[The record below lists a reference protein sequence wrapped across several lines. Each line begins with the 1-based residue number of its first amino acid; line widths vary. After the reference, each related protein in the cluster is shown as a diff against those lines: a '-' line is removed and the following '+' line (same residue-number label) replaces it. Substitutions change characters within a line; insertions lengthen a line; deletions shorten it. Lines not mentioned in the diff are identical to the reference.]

1 VVVRRSTFLGDQRAL
16 PVLKPVNRQ
25 ASALKLAKQLKRYL
39 YLTHRWFGVC
49 MCLLIALWFASGVVI
64 MYVQYPTLTEA
75 ERLENLEEID
85 AGQIRLSAAD
95 AMHRVGLGAS
105 GVRAIRLSMLKNRP
119 AYVFRDMNNT
129 PVTVFADTGEVLTG
143 LSPEQALDVVRNSGF
158 YVPGTQP
165 VHQGVLDMD
174 QWTISGSLHPSRPLH
189 KVAIDDSANT
199 TVYVSD
205 VSGHI
210 VLDTNRRER
219 IWNWFGTTIHWIYPV
234 QLRQHQALWTDVV
247 IYLSLAGLVSV
258 ITGGMIG
265 FMRLRVRK
273 PYRGKDVTPYHGVD
287 KWHHVLG
294 LVSLVFLATFMFS
307 GLLSMSPWG
316 LFASSTSPAEQI
328 TRYQGGPIRNLNN
341 FPDLQPDHLNGI
353 REVDWYQIGGQGHLL
368 LSSSVDERYV
378 VVGNTREATPS
389 PLLQQR
395 IEAAVPLLIPT
406 ADTTE
411 LERLDGFDNYYY
423 STHNR
428 YRPLPAMRVHFDDG
442 ESTWFDL
449 DLNSGNVIL
458 RHTDSSRIYRWLY
471 NGLHSL
477 DFIYLLERR
486 PLWDIVVL
494 VLSII
499 GLVFSMTAVMIGWR
513 RLLQQF

>member
-1 VVVRRSTFLGDQRAL
+1 MKV
-16 PVLKPVNRQ
+16 
-25 ASALKLAKQLKRYL
+25 AKQLKRYL

-75 ERLENLEEID
+75 ERLEKLAELD
-85 AGQIRLSAAD
+85 ADRIQLTAAE
-95 AMHRVGLGAS
+95 AMHSIGLGPS
-105 GVRAIRLSMLKNRP
+105 GVRSIRLSMLMDRP
-119 AYVFRDMNNT
+119 AYLLHDMNNT
-129 PVTVFADTGEVLTG
+129 PVTIFADTGEMLSG
-143 LSPEQALDVVRNSGF
+143 LSTEEALKTVQHSGF
-158 YVPGTQP
+158 HVAGAQP
-165 VHQGVLDMD
+165 HHLGVLDMD

-189 KVAIDDSANT
+189 KVAIGDAADT
-199 TVYVSD
+199 VVYVSD

-219 IWNWFGTTIHWIYPV
+219 FWNWLGTTIHWIYPV
-234 QLRQHQALWTDVV
+234 QLRQNQALWTDVV

-265 FMRLRVRK
+265 FMRLRVRR
-273 PYRGKDVTPYHGVD
+273 PYRGKDFTPYHGVD
-287 KWHHVLG
+287 RWHHILG

-316 LFASSTSPAEQI
+316 LFSSGTSPAEQVQ
-328 TRYQGGPIRNLNN
+328 RYHGGPIRNLNN
-341 FPDLQPDHLNGI
+341 FPDLQADHLDGI
-353 REVDWYQIGGQGHLL
+353 REVDWYQINGQGHLL
-368 LSSSVDERYV
+368 LSASVDQRYV
-378 VVGNTREATPS
+378 VIDDTKVAAPS
-389 PLLQQR
+389 PRLQQR
-395 IEAAVPLLIPT
+395 VEAAAPLLIPT
-406 ADTTE
+406 AETVSWQ
-411 LERLDGFDNYYY
+411 RLDGFDSYYY

-428 YRPLPAMRVHFDDG
+428 FRPLPALRVQFDDG
-442 ESTWFDL
+442 ESTWFDI
-449 DLNSGNVIL
+449 DLNSGNIIL
-458 RHTDSSRIYRWLY
+458 RHTNTSRVYRWLY

-499 GLVFSMTAVMIGWR
+499 GLAFSLTAVMIGWR